1 MLTTIFTFFIFLVM
15 LYITIIHIYWLKGG
29 LWPGN
34 NYQDLVDK
42 VLGSGNKLP
51 NTYMFIVV
59 IAIFLLMA
67 IFPIFVYFDISFI
80 PYKKEMFLLFSILF
94 FIRSFYMF
102 IPFIANEVTKL
113 FLELNKKIYAP
124 ICLALSISYFYLYIM
139 A

>member
-1 MLTTIFTFFIFLVM
+1 MLSIIFTFLIFFVM

-29 LWPGN
+29 LYPGN
-34 NYQDLVDK
+34 DYQNLVDK

-51 NTYMFIVV
+51 NPFMFIIV

-67 IFPIFVYFDISFI
+67 IFPVIVYFNINIIKFE
-80 PYKKEMFLLFSILF
+80 KEILLFFSMIF

-102 IPFIANEVTKL
+102 MPFMAKKVTKV

-124 ICLALSISYFYLYIM
+124 ICFILSISYLYLYFN
-139 A
+139 

>member
-1 MLTTIFTFFIFLVM
+1 M
-15 LYITIIHIYWLKGG
+15 LYITIVHIYWLKGG

-51 NTYMFIVV
+51 SFYIFIIV
-59 IAIFLLMA
+59 IIIFLLMA
-67 IFPIFVYFDISFI
+67 LFPVLVYFDISFI
-80 PYKKEMFLLFSILF
+80 GYKKEMFLFFSIVF

-102 IPFIANEVTKL
+102 IPFIANKVTKV

-124 ICLALSISYFYLYIM
+124 ICLALSISYFYLYVTM
-139 A
+139 